1 MYVFF
6 DTETTGIP
14 LDHNAPA
21 SDVNNWPRVVQIA
34 WTLIDS
40 EGRELRSQAFIVRP
54 DGFEIPL
61 GASRI
66 HGITTERARSDG
78 VDIALALG
86 EFSRDVSD
94 AHALVAHNVQFDE
107 RVVSAEF
114 YRAGHKQSPLK
125 GKDLRC
131 TMRSSTDFCR
141 LPGGRRGFKWPTLD
155 QLHRILFGASFGMSH
170 NATAD
175 VRACVKCYFE
185 LQRRG
190 VIPADVPI
198 GRPSPD
204 PDDGVRSV
212 DEELFEEIYELAGGC
227 PWFDTGRFV
236 DCVHSQFEKRG
247 FLTAKQ
253 RDALIHIR
261 DMLEEKSG

>member
-21 SDVNNWPRVVQIA
+21 SDVENWPRVVQIA
-34 WTLIDS
+34 WTLIDR
-40 EGRELRSQAFIVRP
+40 EGSELRSQAFIVRP

-61 GASRI
+61 NASRI
-66 HGITTERARSDG
+66 HGITTDRARREG
-78 VDIALALG
+78 ADIALALA
-86 EFSRDVSD
+86 EFSKDVSD
-94 AHALVAHNVQFDE
+94 ASEIVAHNIQFDE
-107 RVVSAEF
+107 RVVGAEF
-114 YRAGHKQSPLK
+114 IRAGHKQSPLS
-125 GKDLRC
+125 GKRLHC

-141 LPGGRRGFKWPTLD
+141 LPGGRRGYKWPTLD

-190 VIPADVPI
+190 IIPADVPI
-198 GRPSPD
+198 GRGTMD
-204 PDDGVRSV
+204 PDSEVTSADA
-212 DEELFEEIYELAGGC
+212 ELFDEIYSLAIGC

-236 DCVHSQFEKRG
+236 DDVHGQFEKRG
-247 FLTAKQ
+247 FLTDKQ
-253 RDALIHIR
+253 RGALVRIR
-261 DMLEEKSG
+261 DMLEEKSA